1 MLNNYTKN
9 ISVTYWMSYVN
20 DIAKGKTNKSN
31 ISDTFQTPCEMNA
44 IIRSLNVEVSIL
56 VYILALL

>member
-1 MLNNYTKN
+1 
-9 ISVTYWMSYVN
+9 MSYVN
-20 DIAKGKTNKSN
+20 DIAKGETNKSN

-44 IIRSLNVEVSIL
+44 IIRYYSLSIEISI